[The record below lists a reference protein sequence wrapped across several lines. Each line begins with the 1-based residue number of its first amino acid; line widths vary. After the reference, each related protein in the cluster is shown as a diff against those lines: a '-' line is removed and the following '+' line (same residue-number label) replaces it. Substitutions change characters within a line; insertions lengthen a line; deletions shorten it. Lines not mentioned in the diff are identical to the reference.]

1 MSLSGWDNTKKLKL
15 TIDNTKIDST
25 LTDFPILVSLSSS
38 CGIGGYDA
46 RCVFDELYAHPYEV
60 CDDFTWVN
68 SSIPNP
74 NLWRTGNSPY
84 IDIYNNKLRFADN
97 NSYSR
102 ADSEFSLSGDFNIQV
117 DFEIIN
123 GPSTNS
129 WIADVM
135 VYLNNN
141 GDFFAVRRSYTGGN
155 HCYFISEYI
164 GGSGAVVGAL
174 YNSTD
179 TSGKLCIV
187 RVGNIFSGY
196 FWHNSGYWY
205 KLSSKTYDMAD
216 NDIRYIRL
224 RHSCWDGNPA
234 FSFYFDNF
242 KVNNGIAYF
251 PNRLAAAV
259 TVSGVETEC
268 YTEIEYWNQEDKEA
282 ILWTKVP
289 TIVSGSDTELSL
301 YYDKSHLN
309 NWNYI
314 NFVGTAVGKAVWDD
328 NFVGVWHMNQ
338 DPTGS
343 ASCIKDSTSN
353 ANHGTPGGSMTSGD
367 LVDGKVGKAL
377 DFDGN
382 DSITVAADST
392 LKFGTGDFTI
402 ESVFKTASATAQV
415 LVGYGDRADNPGWTA
430 QFTNQGYAQ
439 FLIDDGTTQ
448 SYMGDTIN
456 HADGAF
462 HLQSAVLN
470 RSGNGI
476 LYIDSVI
483 ADTADISGS
492 NLTLDTIDHDDIE
505 IGRVWYNLSFTNYMV
520 GIIDEVR
527 ISNIARSASW
537 IKATYYSNWDNLITY
552 DRAKNYFS
560 GTVKVENV
568 LSARKVNLYDQIT
581 GELLGFTTSTS
592 GIWAVDVYGDINT
605 KYFAVCVPEFE
616 GRNAEIFAHLTG
628 A

>member
-1 MSLSGWDNTKKLKL
+1 M
-15 TIDNTKIDST
+15 IIPIRREYST
-25 LTDFPILVSLSSS
+25 NQ
-38 CGIGGYDA
+38 GY
-46 RCVFDELYAHPYEV
+46 RVTEY
-60 CDDFTWVN
+60 
-68 SSIPNP
+68 
-74 NLWRTGNSPY
+74 
-84 IDIYNNKLRFADN
+84 
-97 NSYSR
+97 
-102 ADSEFSLSGDFNIQV
+102 
-117 DFEIIN
+117 IN
-123 GPSTNS
+123 GVWTTC
-129 WIADVM
+129 
-135 VYLNNN
+135 
-141 GDFFAVRRSYTGGN
+141 GQT
-155 HCYFISEYI
+155 
-164 GGSGAVVGAL
+164 
-174 YNSTD
+174 NSTD

-187 RVGNIFSGY
+187 RSGNTFSGY
-196 FWHNSGYWY
+196 FWHSDGYWY
-205 KLSSKTYDMAD
+205 KLGSNTYDATVK
-216 NDIRYIRL
+216 DIRYIKL
-224 RHSCWDGNPA
+224 LHGSWSGNPA

-242 KVNNGIAYF
+242 KVNNGTPYF
-251 PNRLAAAV
+251 SSRLAITA
-259 TVSGVETEC
+259 TVSGIETQC
-268 YTEIEYWNQEDKEA
+268 YTEIEKWEQENNKA
-282 ILWTKVP
+282 FLWVKVP
-289 TIVSGSDTELSL
+289 TVASGSDTELSL

-605 KYFAVCVPEFE
+605 KYFAVCVPEW
-616 GRNAEIFAHLTG
+616 NAEIFAHLTG